1 MLSVKGKK
9 MRWELLF
16 GKYGERREEKRMLVV
31 IYEGKKSLGIY
42 RHRWDDDIEF
52 DFQDT
57 EWGVYKVCI
66 GVCEDTDSLWA
77 IVDVGVKSWVSDMW
91 GNVLLAEELS
101 AF

>member
-57 EWGVYKVCI
+57 E
-66 GVCEDTDSLWA
+66 
-77 IVDVGVKSWVSDMW
+77 
-91 GNVLLAEELS
+91 
-101 AF
+101 